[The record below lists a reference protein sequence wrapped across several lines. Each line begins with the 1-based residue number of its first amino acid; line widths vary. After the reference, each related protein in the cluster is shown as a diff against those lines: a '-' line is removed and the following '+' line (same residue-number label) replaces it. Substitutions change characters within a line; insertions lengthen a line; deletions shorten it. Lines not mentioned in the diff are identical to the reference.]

1 MPINSRTKGAAFE
14 RLMVNKINSY
24 LEAGN
29 YSARVKR
36 NLDQT
41 YVKGLAD
48 IYLGDFAIECKRY
61 GKSNTGCYRNAW
73 WKQVTE
79 SASDKFIPILIYKYD
94 RKKIMCVVPM
104 WLVTQNAPKD
114 NDMVYM
120 TPLEELCKDFNSV
133 MAKGNVHPI

>member
-1 MPINSRTKGAAFE
+1 MPINSRTKGAGFE
-14 RLMVNKINSY
+14 RLMVKKINEY

-29 YSARVKR
+29 YSHRVKR
-36 NLDQT
+36 NLDQV
-41 YVKGLAD
+41 YVKDLAD

-73 WKQVTE
+73 WQQVTK
-79 SASDKFIPILIYKYD
+79 SASNKFIPILIYKFD

-104 WLVTQNAPKD
+104 WIVSSAPKD

-120 TPLEELCKDFNSV
+120 CPLEELCKKFHDI
-133 MAKGNVHPI
+133 MAKGNVYPI